1 MKLLNKT
8 KIDEMLAAAKENPR
22 LRVNFN
28 FHDDLNETVNR
39 LCIAAL
45 PGSPFAIQR
54 HPDKWEMLCVVYG
67 SLICRWHDDAG
78 RVTQELTFGTG
89 ENVIIE
95 IPAGTWHSLEVLTP
109 CVFYEVKKGPYVPV
123 APEDTLAP

>member
-1 MKLLNKT
+1 MKLLDKS
-8 KIDEMLAAAKENPR
+8 KIEEMMAAAKENPR
-22 LRVNFN
+22 LRINFN
-28 FHDDLNETVNR
+28 FHDDLNDGINR

-67 SLICRWHDDAG
+67 SFICRLYDDSG

-89 ENVIIE
+89 ENFIAQ
-95 IPAGTWHSLEVLTP
+95 IPAGTWHNLEILTP

-123 APEDTLAP
+123 APEDTLVL